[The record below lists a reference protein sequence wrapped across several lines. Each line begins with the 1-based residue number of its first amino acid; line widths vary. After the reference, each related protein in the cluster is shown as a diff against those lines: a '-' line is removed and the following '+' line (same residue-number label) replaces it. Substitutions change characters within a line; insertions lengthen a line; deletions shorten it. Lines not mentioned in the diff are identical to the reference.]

1 MSQVQGLSPCLQG
14 ALWPGPALGAEAVA
28 DHGAQTPARVRCV
41 LWETACC
48 GLTRLTFQPRY
59 LLHPAPTA
67 APHWVASA
75 GVLAWSACGTARS
88 SSAWPLA
95 PLLMQISLL
104 RSGGLGA
111 RLLGALEK
119 PLWCVLKMV
128 VSVTQNLNRMEKDQ
142 ERE

>member
-1 MSQVQGLSPCLQG
+1 MCPLGDSLLQ
-14 ALWPGPALGAEAVA
+14 AHQAHLPASLPPASSTDCCSSLGRLCWC
-28 DHGAQTPARVRCV
+28 ARLV
-41 LWETACC
+41 
-48 GLTRLTFQPRY
+48 
-59 LLHPAPTA
+59 
-67 APHWVASA
+67 S
-75 GVLAWSACGTARS
+75 TARS
-88 SSAWPLA
+88 SSARPLA

-111 RLLGALEK
+111 HLLGALEK